1 MSKSSIINLRCFNT
15 EIGKLGFDEN
25 KSTSYFQFNPDF
37 LNSGLYS
44 NMFPFVFKRIEQ
56 TQVFNHFN
64 SETFRSLPP
73 MIADSLPD
81 MFGNLIF
88 KTWLENKGLE
98 KISILEQL
106 TYVAN
111 RGMGALEFEPA
122 THLPKNTSI
131 NLDDIILVLQQVVH
145 QKDNIIA
152 EGLDSKALVNIFKM
166 GSSAGG
172 AQPKLLI
179 SENKKSGKIMPG
191 DLEFSD
197 LYNHY
202 LVKLHLDDDKYNR
215 CLIEYSYYL
224 TANFLGINMMP
235 SKLIDNKHFATY
247 RFDRQNG
254 RKQHTLTATGIT
266 GWDFRNPDVSSY
278 ENLFSLANYLNLS
291 DHQINELYRRMVFNI
306 VFANADDHLKNHAFI
321 YDEKNN
327 QWQLSPAYDITY
339 SLNPILNYKKSSRA
353 LSINNKRVDILL
365 EDILKIA
372 QTNTIKNPQSIID
385 ETINAIAFWEEQALI
400 VDIPKNIISNI
411 KRDFRI
417 LKS

>member
-1 MSKSSIINLRCFNT
+1 
-15 EIGKLGFDEN
+15 
-25 KSTSYFQFNPDF
+25 
-37 LNSGLYS
+37 
-44 NMFPFVFKRIEQ
+44 
-56 TQVFNHFN
+56 
-64 SETFRSLPP
+64 
-73 MIADSLPD
+73 
-81 MFGNLIF
+81 
-88 KTWLENKGLE
+88 
-98 KISILEQL
+98 
-106 TYVAN
+106 
-111 RGMGALEFEPA
+111 
-122 THLPKNTSI
+122 
-131 NLDDIILVLQQVVH
+131 
-145 QKDNIIA
+145 
-152 EGLDSKALVNIFKM
+152 M

-179 SENKKSGKIMPG
+179 SENKISGNIIPG
-191 DLEFSD
+191 DVEFSD
-197 LYNHY
+197 MYHHY
-202 LVKLHLDDDKYNR
+202 LVKLYLDDDKYNR